1 MQYTLDNFSI
11 EEATVMTT
19 INSNSSTRSHLELC
33 REPTLKP
40 FVAQSCF
47 LIFIAITTLLGNL
60 SVCLTVLLNRNLHTF
75 TSYLVASLA
84 CSDLMVATFSLP
96 FRIHQTLN
104 NTNWCLG
111 KDACLFWIWAD
122 LFCCCASIGNLAL
135 ISVDRFLATNYPL
148 RYHQIVTWK
157 TSWLMLSSV
166 WIYSFIVASSG
177 LTNWTFPAGAL
188 VGIDNGCYKPDPYFY
203 TFAAIVGFFFPLVVI
218 ICAYCYIFK
227 IAMEHFR
234 AISRLTA
241 PILPN
246 ASQSSGN
253 HQTQLYKQQ
262 LKATKTLAI
271 VVGAF
276 VICWLPTFVILL
288 VQTWCQT
295 CLNNQQNP
303 ELSGLFYFINIAFVY
318 TLPNI
323 NSAINPFIYVVFSK
337 DLRQAFIKTFKSLYQ
352 DLCDIRARRHSDT
365 SFS

>member
-1 MQYTLDNFSI
+1 
-11 EEATVMTT
+11 MTT
-19 INSNSSTRSHLELC
+19 ATTNITLTTTNQLC

-47 LIFIAITTLLGNL
+47 LIFIAITTLLGNI
-60 SVCLTVLLNRNLHTF
+60 SVCLTVLFNSNLHTF

-96 FRIHQTLN
+96 FRIHQTIH
-104 NTNWCLG
+104 NTHWCLS
-111 KDACLFWIWAD
+111 KTACLFWIWAD

-135 ISVDRFLATNYPL
+135 ISVDRFLATKYPL
-148 RYHQIVTWK
+148 RYHQIVTRK

-166 WIYSFIVASSG
+166 WVYSFIVATSG
-177 LTNWTFPAGAL
+177 LTNWTFPAGDL
-188 VGIDNGCYKPDPYFY
+188 VGIDNGCYKPDPYYY
-203 TFAAIVGFFFPLVVI
+203 TFAAIVGFFVPLVVI

-241 PILPN
+241 PIIAHVPE
-246 ASQSSGN
+246 SSEKHQS
-253 HQTQLYKQQ
+253 LYKQQ

-276 VICWLPTFVILL
+276 VVCWLPTFIILL
-288 VQTWCQT
+288 IKTWCQS
-295 CLNNQQNP
+295 CLNSQQNP
-303 ELSGLFYFINIAFVY
+303 ELSGLYYFINIAFVY

-337 DLRQAFIKTFKSLYQ
+337 DLRQAFIKTFRSLYQ
-352 DLCDIRARRHSDT
+352 ELCEIRTASRQSGVT
-365 SFS
+365 NFSQSLQWISVKSRT

>member
-1 MQYTLDNFSI
+1 MFAACSLAEKVESMANFTTTSISQECRQPTYT
-11 EEATVMTT
+11 
-19 INSNSSTRSHLELC
+19 
-33 REPTLKP
+33 P
-40 FVAQSCF
+40 FVAQACF

-60 SVCLTVLLNRNLHTF
+60 SVCLTVFFNSNLHTL

-84 CSDLMVATFSLP
+84 ISDLMVATFSLP
-96 FRIHQTLN
+96 FRIHQTLH
-104 NTNWCLG
+104 NTRWCLSE
-111 KDACLFWIWAD
+111 DACIFWIWAD

-135 ISVDRFLATNYPL
+135 ISIDRFLATKYPL
-148 RYHQIVTWK
+148 RYHQIVTRK

-177 LTNWTFPAGAL
+177 LTNWTFPGGVL
-188 VGIDNGCYKPDPYFY
+188 VGINDGCYKPDPYFY
-203 TFAAIVGFFFPLVVI
+203 TFAAAVGFFLPLVVI

-246 ASQSSGN
+246 VPQSSEN
-253 HQTQLYKQQ
+253 HQTIYKQQ

-276 VICWLPTFVILL
+276 VICWLPTFVIIL
-288 VQTWCQT
+288 VQMWCQT
-295 CLNNQQNP
+295 CLKNQYQPDNP
-303 ELSGLFYFINIAFVY
+303 KLHGFFYFINIAFVY

-323 NSAINPFIYVVFSK
+323 NSAINPFIYVIFSK

-352 DLCDIRARRHSDT
+352 ELCDIRARTNFEVT
-365 SFS
+365 SLS

>member
-1 MQYTLDNFSI
+1 ML
-11 EEATVMTT
+11 MTHGNIT
-19 INSNSSTRSHLELC
+19 SAAGDQLELC
-33 REPTLKP
+33 RQPTFKP
-40 FVAQSCF
+40 FIAQSCF

-60 SVCLTVLLNRNLHTF
+60 SVCLTVLFNSSLHTL

-96 FRIHQTLN
+96 FRIHQTLH

-111 KDACLFWIWAD
+111 EGVCLFWIWAD

-135 ISVDRFLATNYPL
+135 ISIERFLATKYPL
-148 RYHQIVTWK
+148 RYYQIITRK

-166 WIYSFIVASSG
+166 WIYSLIVASSG
-177 LTNWTFPAGAL
+177 LTNWTFPTGKL
-188 VGIDNGCYKPDPYFY
+188 VGIDNGCYKPDPYYY
-203 TFAAIVGFFFPLVVI
+203 TFAAIMGFFFPLVVI

-234 AISRLTA
+234 AISRLTT
-241 PILPN
+241 PIQPSACQGDEN
-246 ASQSSGN
+246 
-253 HQTQLYKQQ
+253 QTLQKQQ

-288 VQTWCQT
+288 VKTWCET
-295 CLNNQQNP
+295 CFNSHDNH
-303 ELSGLFYFINIAFVY
+303 ELRGLFYFINIAFVY

-323 NSAINPFIYVVFSK
+323 NSAINPFIYVIFSK
-337 DLRQAFIKTFKSLYQ
+337 DLRLAFIKTFKSLYQ
-352 DLCDIRARRHSDT
+352 DFYDISTRRQSEIQT